1 MKLTKTLTFAAI
13 VAGTLL
19 AGNALIAQDAP
30 KDKPPGGQ
38 GSPGARPGIEQAAKE
53 LGLSDEQKTK
63 LKAAMDEQREKMK
76 ALREDSSLSADDK
89 KAKGKELRDAFQAKV
104 KGILTPEQFEKWQK
118 NMQQRRPQ
126 GGPGGAGGPGAQHEG
141 GKKPAKQD

>member
-19 AGNALIAQDAP
+19 AGNALVAQDAP
-30 KDKPPGGQ
+30 KDKPPGG
-38 GSPGARPGIEQAAKE
+38 PGAQGGPGMRGPNAEQMAKD

-76 ALREDSSLSADDK
+76 ALREDTSLSADDK
-89 KAKGKELRDAFQAKV
+89 KAKGKELRDTFQAKV
-104 KGILTPEQFEKWQK
+104 KEILTPEQFEKWQK

-126 GGPGGAGGPGAQHEG
+126 GGPGGPGGKPEG
-141 GKKPAKQD
+141 GKPAKQD